1 MSWCEK
7 ERKGNAR
14 IIDDS
19 EIGGVIREEIRG
31 PRGLSGYRGIGML

>member
-1 MSWCEK
+1 MSRFEK

-19 EIGGVIREEIRG
+19 EIGCVIREEIRG
-31 PRGLSGYRGIGML
+31 PRSLSEYRGIGML